1 MSNHITIEL
10 CANDQARIDK
20 LIDRLEAVANL
31 TTCLIDAIKPPTYT
45 VEVPKKIETD
55 ELTKKLQAVV
65 DRAKNAAEATEA
77 QTLTTTPPKEE
88 TPTAAEEAKPTP
100 AKTVT
105 RNELGAKVRELM
117 TKGFKEETKAIVRDY
132 AQTVPG
138 VPDDKVTECYKRL
151 VALEG

>member
-10 CANDQARIDK
+10 CAADQARIDK

-31 TTCLIDAIKPPTYT
+31 AAVLIDQNTPPTVT
-45 VEVPKKIETD
+45 VPTPKIPEPD
-55 ELTKKLQAVV
+55 ELTKKLQEVV
-65 DRAKNAAEATEA
+65 DRAKNATEA
-77 QTLTTTPPKEE
+77 EEAPTLTTTPPEEE
-88 TPTAAEEAKPTP
+88 TPTAAEATQPTP

-117 TKGFKEETKAIVRDY
+117 TNGHKEQVKEIVRSY
-132 AQTVPG
+132 APTVPG
-138 VPDDKVTECYKRL
+138 VPEDKIAECYERL

>member
-10 CANDQARIDK
+10 CAADQARIDK
-20 LIDRLEAVANL
+20 LIDRLEAVADL
-31 TTCLIDAIKPPTYT
+31 TVALIDTMQPPTVT
-45 VEVPKKIETD
+45 MPMPEVIEPD
-55 ELTKKLQAVV
+55 ELTKKLQEVV
-65 DRAKNAAEATEA
+65 DRAKNATEAAEA
-77 QTLTTTPPKEE
+77 QTLTTTPPEEE
-88 TPTAAEEAKPTP
+88 TPTAAEATQPTP
-100 AKTVT
+100 TKTVT

-138 VPDDKVTECYKRL
+138 VPEDKVAECYERL